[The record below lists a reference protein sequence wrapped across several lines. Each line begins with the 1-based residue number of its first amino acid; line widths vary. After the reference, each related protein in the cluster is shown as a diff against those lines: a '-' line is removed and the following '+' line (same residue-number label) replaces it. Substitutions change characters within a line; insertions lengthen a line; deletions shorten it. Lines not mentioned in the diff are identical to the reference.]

1 MKKKN
6 PVVSMRESERRKLI
20 DKSRNEGILF
30 VTVIFLSVMR
40 DKFGYGKKRLKRI
53 YSAMED
59 LADSIGAGYVKL
71 SDLQLAL
78 EEEAD
83 ITIGMKEGGEESDG

>member
-6 PVVSMRESERRKLI
+6 PVISMRESELRKLR
-20 DKSRNEGILF
+20 DKHRNEGILF

-53 YSAMED
+53 YSAMEA
-59 LADSIGAGYVKL
+59 LAESVGEGYVRL
-71 SDLQLAL
+71 TDLQIAL
-78 EEEAD
+78 EEEAK
-83 ITIGMKEGGEESDG
+83 ITIGMKKEEN

>member
-1 MKKKN
+1 MKKN
-6 PVVSMRESERRKLI
+6 PVISMRESERRKLI
-20 DKSRNEGILF
+20 GNSRNEGILF

-59 LADSIGAGYVKL
+59 LAESVGARYVKL
-71 SDLQLAL
+71 TDLQQAL

-83 ITIGMKEGGEESDG
+83 ITIGMKRGEVEI